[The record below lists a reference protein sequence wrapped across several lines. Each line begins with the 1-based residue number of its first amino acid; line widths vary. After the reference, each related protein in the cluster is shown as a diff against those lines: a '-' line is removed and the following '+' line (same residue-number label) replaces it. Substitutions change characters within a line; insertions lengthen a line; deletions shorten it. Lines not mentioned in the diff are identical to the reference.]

1 MTGGIAV
8 ARWTA
13 GSAAGIVG
21 AELLGDGTAGFDAV
35 TTDSRESRE
44 GIAFFALDGTR
55 VRGVQFVPLAFG
67 TGCSVVVVPRDWE
80 GEVPPGRAA
89 LRVADPR
96 EALAALAVRV
106 RESWRC
112 PVIAVT
118 GSSGKTTVKEMTAHV
133 LEARGPVLRSPGNFN
148 TVEGLAR
155 TLLEVNVP
163 PDRAVL
169 EVGAS
174 RPGEIARLARIVRP
188 TAACVTN
195 VGPAHLSGF
204 GGVAQVAREKTDL
217 LRAVAG
223 GGLRVVDGDDE
234 LLLGAAAGLELLRVG
249 FGAANDLRA
258 TDVDAGPRGTRFRI
272 ASGPRAELAV
282 PGAHQVKN
290 ALVAVAFGRAHGV
303 PLEEGV
309 ERLRTFTGV
318 PGRLAVLDLRGVLVA
333 DDAYNANP
341 SSVRAALE
349 WFARIGT
356 PGRRAV
362 VLGDMLELGE
372 RSADYHREIGVAVAA
387 ASPDLA
393 VFVGPESRAGFEE
406 ASRRAGAV
414 QVRWA
419 SDSAEAAAFVAGWAA
434 PGDAV
439 LVKGSRGMRMER
451 VVRALAGDG
460 GEGTGHAL

>member
-1 MTGGIAV
+1 M

-13 GSAAGIVG
+13 GRVARLVGAEIVG
-21 AELLGDGTAGFDAV
+21 ADDAGFDAV

-44 GIAFFALDGTR
+44 GTAFFALDGTR
-55 VRGVQFVPLAFG
+55 VRGVQFVPAAFG
-67 TGCSVVVVPRDWE
+67 TGCSVVVVPRDWA
-80 GEVPPGRAA
+80 GDVPPGRAA
-89 LRVADPR
+89 LKVADPR
-96 EALAALAVRV
+96 EALAGLALQA
-106 RESWRC
+106 REAWAC

-155 TLLEVNVP
+155 TLLEVEQP
-163 PDRAVL
+163 PEIAVL

-217 LRAVAG
+217 LRAVSG
-223 GGLRVVDGDDE
+223 EGLRVVDGDDE
-234 LLLGAAAGLELLRVG
+234 ILRAAASGLEVLRVG

-258 TDVDAGPRGTRFRI
+258 VDVDAGSRGTRFRI
-272 ASGPRAELAV
+272 AAGPTAELAV

-318 PGRLAVLDLRGVLVA
+318 PGRLGVSDCRGVLVA

-341 SSVRAALE
+341 ASVSAALE
-349 WFARIGT
+349 WFARIET
-356 PGRRAV
+356 RGRRAV

-372 RSADYHREIGVAVAA
+372 RSRDYHREIGAAVAVAA
-387 ASPDLA
+387 PALA
-393 VFVGPESRAGFEE
+393 VFVGPESKAGFEE
-406 ASRRAGAV
+406 AAGRAPRMET
-414 QVRWA
+414 RWTA
-419 SDSAEAAAFVAGWAA
+419 DSGEAAAFVAGWAV

-439 LVKGSRGMRMER
+439 LIKGSRGMRMER
-451 VVRALAGDG
+451 VVQALG
-460 GEGTGHAL
+460 GGAKGAGHAL